1 MLKLIDFIVKY
12 WVEVLF
18 GLICGG
24 VAFVVRH
31 HVKLIIADRKR
42 HETDLLTSIDKKF
55 EKQNEHMTS
64 QMKECYDNLT
74 NVVKDLEERS
84 IEEDKR
90 IHHEIDI
97 IKDGM
102 LSVEGRAFRNECRR
116 LLEEGHVITL
126 NEYEAILAEHVT
138 YNNLG
143 GNHEGDGLFS
153 MVQVKYQN
161 QLHIA
166 EIDN

>member
-1 MLKLIDFIVKY
+1 
-12 WVEVLF
+12 
-18 GLICGG
+18 
-24 VAFVVRH
+24 
-31 HVKLIIADRKR
+31 
-42 HETDLLTSIDKKF
+42 
-55 EKQNEHMTS
+55 MTN

-74 NVVKDLEERS
+74 SIVKDLEERS

>member
-1 MLKLIDFIVKY
+1 
-12 WVEVLF
+12 
-18 GLICGG
+18 
-24 VAFVVRH
+24 
-31 HVKLIIADRKR
+31 
-42 HETDLLTSIDKKF
+42 
-55 EKQNEHMTS
+55 MTS

-74 NVVKDLEERS
+74 NVVKDLEKHS

>member
-1 MLKLIDFIVKY
+1 
-12 WVEVLF
+12 
-18 GLICGG
+18 
-24 VAFVVRH
+24 
-31 HVKLIIADRKR
+31 
-42 HETDLLTSIDKKF
+42 
-55 EKQNEHMTS
+55 MTS

-74 NVVKDLEERS
+74 SIVKNLEERS
-84 IEEDKR
+84 IDEDKR

>member
-55 EKQNEHMTS
+55 DKQNEHMT
-64 QMKECYDNLT
+64 N
-74 NVVKDLEERS
+74 
-84 IEEDKR
+84 
-90 IHHEIDI
+90 
-97 IKDGM
+97 
-102 LSVEGRAFRNECRR
+102 
-116 LLEEGHVITL
+116 
-126 NEYEAILAEHVT
+126 
-138 YNNLG
+138 
-143 GNHEGDGLFS
+143 
-153 MVQVKYQN
+153 
-161 QLHIA
+161 
-166 EIDN
+166 

>member
-1 MLKLIDFIVKY
+1 M
-12 WVEVLF
+12 
-18 GLICGG
+18 
-24 VAFVVRH
+24 
-31 HVKLIIADRKR
+31 
-42 HETDLLTSIDKKF
+42 
-55 EKQNEHMTS
+55 KQ
-64 QMKECYDNLT
+64 QMSECYSNLIQ
-74 NVVKDLEERS
+74 VVKESEERS
-84 IEEDKR
+84 MEEDRK
-90 IHHEIDI
+90 IHKEIDI

-166 EIDN
+166 EIDG

>member
-12 WVEVLF
+12 WVEVVF
-18 GLICGG
+18 SLICGA

-31 HVKLIIADRKR
+31 HVKLIIADKKR
-42 HETDLLTSIDKKF
+42 HEEDVLKAIDTKFDEQKTD
-55 EKQNEHMTS
+55 
-64 QMKECYDNLT
+64 MKEQMSECYANLIS
-74 NVVKDLEERS
+74 VVKESEERS
-84 IEEDKR
+84 MEEDRK
-90 IHHEIDI
+90 IHKEIDI

-153 MVQVKYQN
+153 MV
-161 QLHIA
+161 
-166 EIDN
+166 

>member
-1 MLKLIDFIVKY
+1 
-12 WVEVLF
+12 
-18 GLICGG
+18 
-24 VAFVVRH
+24 
-31 HVKLIIADRKR
+31 
-42 HETDLLTSIDKKF
+42 
-55 EKQNEHMTS
+55 MTN
-64 QMKECYDNLT
+64 QIKECYSNLS
-74 NVVKDLEERS
+74 NVVKNLEESS
-84 IEEDKR
+84 IEGDSR
-90 IHHEIDI
+90 IHREIDI
-97 IKDGM
+97 IKDGI

-126 NEYEAILAEHVT
+126 NEYEAILAEHIT

-166 EIDN
+166 EINN

>member
-1 MLKLIDFIVKY
+1 
-12 WVEVLF
+12 
-18 GLICGG
+18 
-24 VAFVVRH
+24 
-31 HVKLIIADRKR
+31 
-42 HETDLLTSIDKKF
+42 
-55 EKQNEHMTS
+55 MTS

>member
-1 MLKLIDFIVKY
+1 
-12 WVEVLF
+12 
-18 GLICGG
+18 
-24 VAFVVRH
+24 
-31 HVKLIIADRKR
+31 
-42 HETDLLTSIDKKF
+42 
-55 EKQNEHMTS
+55 
-64 QMKECYDNLT
+64 MKECYDNLT

>member
-1 MLKLIDFIVKY
+1 
-12 WVEVLF
+12 
-18 GLICGG
+18 
-24 VAFVVRH
+24 
-31 HVKLIIADRKR
+31 
-42 HETDLLTSIDKKF
+42 
-55 EKQNEHMTS
+55 
-64 QMKECYDNLT
+64 MKECYDNLT
-74 NVVKDLEERS
+74 NVVKKLEERS
-84 IEEDKR
+84 IDEDKR

-116 LLEEGHVITL
+116 LLEKGHVITL

>member
-1 MLKLIDFIVKY
+1 
-12 WVEVLF
+12 
-18 GLICGG
+18 
-24 VAFVVRH
+24 
-31 HVKLIIADRKR
+31 
-42 HETDLLTSIDKKF
+42 
-55 EKQNEHMTS
+55 MTN

-74 NVVKDLEERS
+74 SVVKDLEERS

>member
-1 MLKLIDFIVKY
+1 MLKLLDFIVKY

-55 EKQNEHMTS
+55 EKQNEHMTN

-84 IEEDKR
+84 IEEDQR

-153 MVQVKYQN
+153 MVKVKYQN

>member
-1 MLKLIDFIVKY
+1 MLKAIDVKFD
-12 WVEVLF
+12 EQKE
-18 GLICGG
+18 G
-24 VAFVVRH
+24 
-31 HVKLIIADRKR
+31 
-42 HETDLLTSIDKKF
+42 
-55 EKQNEHMTS
+55 
-64 QMKECYDNLT
+64 MKEQMSECYSNLIQ
-74 NVVKDLEERS
+74 VVKESEERS

-166 EIDN
+166 EIDG

>member
-1 MLKLIDFIVKY
+1 MLKAIDVKFD
-12 WVEVLF
+12 EQKE
-18 GLICGG
+18 G
-24 VAFVVRH
+24 
-31 HVKLIIADRKR
+31 
-42 HETDLLTSIDKKF
+42 
-55 EKQNEHMTS
+55 
-64 QMKECYDNLT
+64 MKEQMSECYSNLIQ
-74 NVVKDLEERS
+74 VVKESEERS

-116 LLEEGHVITL
+116 LLEEGHIITL
-126 NEYEAILAEHVT
+126 NEYEAILAEHIT

-161 QLHIA
+161 QLHVA
-166 EIDN
+166 EIEN

>member
-1 MLKLIDFIVKY
+1 
-12 WVEVLF
+12 
-18 GLICGG
+18 
-24 VAFVVRH
+24 
-31 HVKLIIADRKR
+31 
-42 HETDLLTSIDKKF
+42 
-55 EKQNEHMTS
+55 MTN

-74 NVVKDLEERS
+74 SVVKDLEERS
-84 IEEDKR
+84 IEEDKK

-166 EIDN
+166 EIEN

>member
-1 MLKLIDFIVKY
+1 
-12 WVEVLF
+12 
-18 GLICGG
+18 
-24 VAFVVRH
+24 
-31 HVKLIIADRKR
+31 
-42 HETDLLTSIDKKF
+42 
-55 EKQNEHMTS
+55 MTN

-74 NVVKDLEERS
+74 NVVKDLEEHS

>member
-1 MLKLIDFIVKY
+1 
-12 WVEVLF
+12 
-18 GLICGG
+18 
-24 VAFVVRH
+24 
-31 HVKLIIADRKR
+31 
-42 HETDLLTSIDKKF
+42 
-55 EKQNEHMTS
+55 MTN

-74 NVVKDLEERS
+74 SVVKDLEERS
-84 IEEDKR
+84 MEEDKR

-116 LLEEGHVITL
+116 LLDEGHVITL

>member
-55 EKQNEHMTS
+55 EKQNEHMTN

-166 EIDN
+166 EIDV